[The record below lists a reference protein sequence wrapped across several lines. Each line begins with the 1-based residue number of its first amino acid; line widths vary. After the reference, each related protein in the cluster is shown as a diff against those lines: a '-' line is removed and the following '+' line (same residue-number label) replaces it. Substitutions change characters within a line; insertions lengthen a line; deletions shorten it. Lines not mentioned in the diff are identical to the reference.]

1 MSLKHTKN
9 KMLTPSTS
17 TLIETVNKEACDKLA
32 FISFKDYQDVMKRAT
47 TVSHKAEKYTAQWK
61 LVQTY
66 CRAMRENDYRL
77 EVPYKIAGGRIVA
90 EGCSLQ
96 RINKLVR
103 GALCHGRYIDYDMV
117 NCHPVLL
124 VHICKSRNIPCRQLE
139 RYMSNRE
146 EHLKALMDDL
156 DCTRDDAKF
165 LFLSSANYD
174 QARTTFTAPE
184 GGRPRKIKCKTFIA
198 FDEAMKEIQQTLVP
212 MCRDEIKGKYKPKD
226 RNEIG
231 TAMSYIMCDLE
242 SRVLTEALAPVK
254 FVPNVRMLDGL
265 ALGPGAEL
273 SVEAL
278 SRAAEKCGIR
288 WPVKER
294 DASIVKSLAQWQ
306 VQCSSGGSVP
316 LVRPGPLKMCNDLL
330 ATLFEGRLCRSQGTL
345 RFKTKGWASEAN
357 RAIERGL
364 FRELSD
370 CDLWLGAEDTA
381 APQCVSA
388 SNHHLKNLI
397 EFVTNRAVDDP
408 RFLDQMYEWTKG
420 KVYFQNGYWDF
431 PQNRFV
437 ETADMHTFVVVPRDF
452 SERRDP
458 ALRRDLFRR
467 VFDPIF
473 TAGPGRAKPQTGVT
487 HKTQTALRD
496 RFLHKWARIMAGH
509 VEDKDW
515 LVLTGP
521 RNCGKGVIIDLTIGA
536 FAKYVGSTNAENFAV
551 KRTDGDSQ
559 KALSFLIPFQWKR
572 AMVASEMELS
582 RRGEGLSGTLIK
594 KVNSGGDTLSA
605 RSNFRGEIEFH
616 IQATLALVCND
627 MDEVKPVDTME
638 KCEMYPMKSKFVQQ
652 GESKEFQNL
661 CYYEAHPSVKDV
673 FIKDSKVQN
682 EFVHVL
688 IDAYNHPCKF
698 PSEIK
703 LDAHQFT
710 DDLSTLIKRHFVVGP
725 KAADGSGEPCVMTLS
740 EFKKACEGLIKG
752 YSAKKLHDACV
763 GLGAVKLTSPF
774 QGPNWSTKQRG
785 LKYIRQRCGEGAEI
799 E

>member
-1 MSLKHTKN
+1 M
-9 KMLTPSTS
+9 
-17 TLIETVNKEACDKLA
+17 E
-32 FISFKDYQDVMKRAT
+32 
-47 TVSHKAEKYTAQWK
+47 
-61 LVQTY
+61 
-66 CRAMRENDYRL
+66 
-77 EVPYKIAGGRIVA
+77 
-90 EGCSLQ
+90 
-96 RINKLVR
+96 
-103 GALCHGRYIDYDMV
+103 
-117 NCHPVLL
+117 
-124 VHICKSRNIPCRQLE
+124 
-139 RYMSNRE
+139 
-146 EHLKALMDDL
+146 
-156 DCTRDDAKF
+156 
-165 LFLSSANYD
+165 
-174 QARTTFTAPE
+174 
-184 GGRPRKIKCKTFIA
+184 
-198 FDEAMKEIQQTLVP
+198 
-212 MCRDEIKGKYKPKD
+212 
-226 RNEIG
+226 
-231 TAMSYIMCDLE
+231 
-242 SRVLTEALAPVK
+242 
-254 FVPNVRMLDGL
+254 
-265 ALGPGAEL
+265 
-273 SVEAL
+273 
-278 SRAAEKCGIR
+278 
-288 WPVKER
+288 
-294 DASIVKSLAQWQ
+294 SLAE
-306 VQCSSGGSVP
+306 VQCSSGDSVS
-316 LVRPGPLKMCNDLL
+316 LVCPDLLKMCNDLL
-330 ATLFEGRLCRSQGTL
+330 ATLFEGRLCRNQGTL
-345 RFKTKGWASEAN
+345 YFKTKGGWVSEAN

-370 CDLWLGAEDTA
+370 CDLWLSAEDTA
-381 APQCVSA
+381 TPQCVSA

-408 RFLDQMYEWTKG
+408 RFLDHMYEWTKG

-473 TAGPGRAKPQTGVT
+473 TADPGRTKPQTGVT
-487 HKTQTALRD
+487 HETQTALRD

-521 RNCGKGVIIDLTIGA
+521 RNCGKGVIIDLTIGT

-605 RSNFRGEIEFH
+605 RSNFRDEIEFH

-652 GESKEFQNL
+652 GESKEFQNI
-661 CYYEAHPSVKDV
+661 CYYEADPSVKDV

-688 IDAYNHPCKF
+688 IDAYNHPCRF

-725 KAADGSGEPCVMTLS
+725 KAVDGSGEPCVMTLS
-740 EFKKACEGLIKG
+740 EFKKECEGLIKG

-763 GLGAVKLTSPF
+763 GLGAVKPTSPF
-774 QGPNWSTKQRG
+774 QGANWSTKQRG
-785 LKYIRQRCGEGAEI
+785 LKYIRRRCGEGGEI

>member
-1 MSLKHTKN
+1 MSLKHIKN

-17 TLIETVNKEACDKLA
+17 TLTETVNKEACDKLA

-47 TVSHKAEKYTAQWK
+47 TVPHKAEKYTTQWK

-66 CRAMRENDYRL
+66 CRTMRENDYRL

-90 EGCSLQ
+90 EGCALQ

-103 GALCHGRYIDYDMV
+103 GALCHGRHIDYDMV

-124 VHICKSRNIPCRQLE
+124 VHICKTRNIPCRHLE

-156 DCTRDDAKF
+156 DCSRDDAKF

-174 QARTTFTAPE
+174 QTRTTFTAPE

-231 TAMSYIMCDLE
+231 SAMSYIMCDLE
-242 SRVLTEALAPVK
+242 SKVLTEALTAVEV
-254 FVPNVRMLDGL
+254 VPNVRMFDGFMLD
-265 ALGPGAEL
+265 ADTEL
-273 SVEAL
+273 SVAAL
-278 SRAAEKCGIR
+278 DRATEKYGIR
-288 WPVKER
+288 WSVKEH
-294 DASIVKSLAQWQ
+294 DTSIVESLAE
-306 VQCSSGGSVP
+306 VQCSSGDSVS
-316 LVRPGPLKMCNDLL
+316 LVCPDLLKMCNDLL
-330 ATLFEGRLCRSQGTL
+330 ATLFEGRLCRNQGTL
-345 RFKTKGWASEAN
+345 YFKTKGGWVSEAN
-357 RAIERGL
+357 KAIERGL

-408 RFLDQMYEWTKG
+408 RFLDHMYEWTKG

-473 TAGPGRAKPQTGVT
+473 TADPGRTKPQTGVT
-487 HKTQTALRD
+487 HETQTALRD

-521 RNCGKGVIIDLTIGA
+521 RNCGKGVIIDLTIGT

-605 RSNFRGEIEFH
+605 RSNFRDEIEFH

-652 GESKEFQNL
+652 GESKEFQNI
-661 CYYEAHPSVKDV
+661 CYYEADPSVKDV

-688 IDAYNHPCKF
+688 IDAYNHPCRF

-725 KAADGSGEPCVMTLS
+725 KAVDGSGEPCVMTLS
-740 EFKKACEGLIKG
+740 EFKKECEGLIKG

-763 GLGAVKLTSPF
+763 GLGAVKPTSPF
-774 QGPNWSTKQRG
+774 QGVNWSTKQRG
-785 LKYIRQRCGEGAEI
+785 LKYIRRRCGEGGEI

>member
-1 MSLKHTKN
+1 MSLKHIKN

-17 TLIETVNKEACDKLA
+17 TLTETVNKEACDKLA

-47 TVSHKAEKYTAQWK
+47 TVPHKAEKYTTQWK

-66 CRAMRENDYRL
+66 CRTMRENDYRL

-90 EGCSLQ
+90 EGCALQ

-103 GALCHGRYIDYDMV
+103 GALCHGRHIDYDMV

-124 VHICKSRNIPCRQLE
+124 VHICKTRNIPCRHLE

-231 TAMSYIMCDLE
+231 SAMSYIMCDLE
-242 SRVLTEALAPVK
+242 SKVLTEALTAVEV
-254 FVPNVRMLDGL
+254 VPNVRMFDGFMLD
-265 ALGPGAEL
+265 ADTEL
-273 SVEAL
+273 SVAAL
-278 SRAAEKCGIR
+278 DRATEKYGIR
-288 WPVKER
+288 WSVKEH
-294 DASIVKSLAQWQ
+294 DTSIVESLAE
-306 VQCSSGGSVP
+306 VQCSSGDSVS
-316 LVRPGPLKMCNDLL
+316 LVCPDLLKMCNDLF
-330 ATLFEGRLCRSQGTL
+330 ATLFKGRLCRNQGTL
-345 RFKTKGWASEAN
+345 YFKTKGGWVSEAN
-357 RAIERGL
+357 KAIERGL

-370 CDLWLGAEDTA
+370 CDLWLSAEDTA
-381 APQCVSA
+381 TPQCVSA

-408 RFLDQMYEWTKG
+408 RFLDHMYEWTKG

-437 ETADMHTFVVVPRDF
+437 ETTDMHTFVVVPRDF

-473 TAGPGRAKPQTGVT
+473 TADPGRTKPQTGVT
-487 HKTQTALRD
+487 HETQTALRD

-521 RNCGKGVIIDLTIGA
+521 RNCGKGVIIDLTIGT
-536 FAKYVGSTNAENFAV
+536 FAKYVGSTNAEHFAV

-572 AMVASEMELS
+572 AMGASEMELS

-605 RSNFRGEIEFH
+605 RSNFRDEIEFH

-652 GESKEFQNL
+652 GESKEFQNI
-661 CYYEAHPSVKDV
+661 CYYEADPSVKDV

-688 IDAYNHPCKF
+688 IDAYNHPC
-698 PSEIK
+698 
-703 LDAHQFT
+703 
-710 DDLSTLIKRHFVVGP
+710 R
-725 KAADGSGEPCVMTLS
+725 
-740 EFKKACEGLIKG
+740 
-752 YSAKKLHDACV
+752 
-763 GLGAVKLTSPF
+763 
-774 QGPNWSTKQRG
+774 
-785 LKYIRQRCGEGAEI
+785 
-799 E
+799 

>member
-1 MSLKHTKN
+1 MSLKHIKN
-9 KMLTPSTS
+9 KMPVPSTS
-17 TLIETVNKEACDKLA
+17 TLTETVNKEACDKLA

-47 TVSHKAEKYTAQWK
+47 TVPHKAEKYTTQWK

-66 CRAMRENDYRL
+66 CRTMRENDYRL

-90 EGCSLQ
+90 EGCALQ

-124 VHICKSRNIPCRQLE
+124 VHICKTRNIPCRHLE

-174 QARTTFTAPE
+174 QTRTTFTAPE

-231 TAMSYIMCDLE
+231 SAMSYIMCDLE
-242 SRVLTEALAPVK
+242 SKVLTEALAAVK
-254 FVPNVRMLDGL
+254 VVPNVRMFDGFMLD
-265 ALGPGAEL
+265 ADTEL
-273 SVEAL
+273 SVAAL
-278 SRAAEKCGIR
+278 DRATEKYGIR
-288 WPVKER
+288 WSVKEH
-294 DASIVKSLAQWQ
+294 DTSIVESLAE
-306 VQCSSGGSVP
+306 VQCSSGDSVS
-316 LVRPGPLKMCNDLL
+316 LVCPDLLKMCNDLL
-330 ATLFEGRLCRSQGTL
+330 ATLFKGRLCRNQGTL
-345 RFKTKGWASEAN
+345 YFKTKGGWVSEAN
-357 RAIERGL
+357 KAIERGL

-381 APQCVSA
+381 TPQCVSA

-408 RFLDQMYEWTKG
+408 RFLDHMYEWTKG

-473 TAGPGRAKPQTGVT
+473 TADPGRTKPQTGVT
-487 HKTQTALRD
+487 HETQTALRD

-521 RNCGKGVIIDLTIGA
+521 RNCGKGVIIDLTIGT

-551 KRTDGDSQ
+551 KRTNGDSQ

-605 RSNFRGEIEFH
+605 RSNFRDEIEFH

-661 CYYEAHPSVKDV
+661 CYYEADPSVKDV

-688 IDAYNHPCKF
+688 IDAYNHPCRF

-725 KAADGSGEPCVMTLS
+725 KAVDGSGEPCVMTLS
-740 EFKKACEGLIKG
+740 EFKKECEGLIKG

-763 GLGAVKLTSPF
+763 GLGAVKPTSPF
-774 QGPNWSTKQRG
+774 QGANWSTKQRG
-785 LKYIRQRCGEGAEI
+785 LKYIRRRCGEGAEI